1 MHYSVCYMCSLLVCS
16 AELMLPISRCSRVWS
31 LHRQI
36 SVRGTLHN
44 QASFYGWPSH
54 QWKGQPPVGDSC
66 HLCVRAPG
74 NQRQNISL
82 SLLKWHSTP
91 GRKKI
96 WKVMQSYINRGGV
109 SCALKSAQQT
119 WSHPGQ
125 QDYCDYRLMCIF
137 FNIFV
142 LI

>member
-1 MHYSVCYMCSLLVCS
+1 MAYTRMKDLKSKFQSVHCISRLMHMHYSVCYICAFCLCSYVCS

-66 HLCVRAPG
+66 HLCVRASR
-74 NQRQNISL
+74 NTRQNISL
-82 SLLKWHSTP
+82 SLCSNDTQSQADKNKNDVVLYKWE
-91 GRKKI
+91 R
-96 WKVMQSYINRGGV
+96 V
-109 SCALKSAQQT
+109 
-119 WSHPGQ
+119 
-125 QDYCDYRLMCIF
+125 
-137 FNIFV
+137 
-142 LI
+142 